1 MQPTVVGLLV
11 GILLGLALVLE
22 GFSAMIVVAF
32 FGALGYLVVKVVQ
45 GDIDLTQYLG
55 GPSDRRRT

>member
-11 GILLGLALVLE
+11 GILLGLALILD
-22 GFSAMIVVAF
+22 GFSGMIVVAF

-55 GPSDRRRT
+55 GSSDRRQR